1 MVTLQV
7 IRFLN
12 TKVIIFDN
20 PINGNYG
27 LKEFKGKFIK
37 LLDLY
42 EVENYKL
49 MEKKEKRTIWIV
61 NLRWKL
67 KLL

>member
-49 MEKKEKRTIWIV
+49 MEKKEKRTI
-61 NLRWKL
+61 
-67 KLL
+67 